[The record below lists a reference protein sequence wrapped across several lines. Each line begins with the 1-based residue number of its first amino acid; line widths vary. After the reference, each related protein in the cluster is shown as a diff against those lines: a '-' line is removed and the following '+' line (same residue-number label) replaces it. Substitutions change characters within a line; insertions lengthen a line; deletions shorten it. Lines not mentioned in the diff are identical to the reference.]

1 MGCAENQTL
10 CRDARNVT
18 IGSLVNQGGVSMREF
33 VEYIAKH
40 LVDNPDSISLEMEE
54 KDNKVILRL
63 KVSEGDVGKIIGRK
77 GRTAQAMRVLL
88 SAIAAKEGKRGILE
102 IID

>member
-1 MGCAENQTL
+1 
-10 CRDARNVT
+10 
-18 IGSLVNQGGVSMREF
+18 MREF

-40 LVDNPDSISLEMEE
+40 LVDNPDAISIEVEE
-54 KDNKVILRL
+54 KDNKVILKL
-63 KVSEGDVGKIIGRK
+63 KVGESDVGKVIGRK

-102 IID
+102 ILD